1 MENFSTV
8 FIRLKKERGL
18 TNKQIASF
26 TGAPLKDIKK
36 WDSGVGIPN
45 DKRVIAALEGILG
58 NEISSSIGTIPD
70 KETFKKEIS
79 NTENSIFEINKR
91 KEPKISSGFFN
102 RFRSTVAK
110 KEKNPQTE
118 MFTYEDIL
126 EIEGQE
132 VSETEFPENIY
143 ESALDEGPYIND
155 PKQLTFYF
163 SRNAKTIIGVL
174 LFFYL
179 AFTAFQLF
187 WDSSKLLISNLFW

>member
-26 TGAPLKDIKK
+26 TGAPIKDIKK

-79 NTENSIFEINKR
+79 NTENSIFEVNKR
-91 KEPKISSGFFN
+91 KEREISSGFFN
-102 RFRSTVAK
+102 RFRSSVAK
-110 KEKNPQTE
+110 KERKTQTE
-118 MFTYEDIL
+118 MFTYEDIS
-126 EIEGQE
+126 EIEEKE
-132 VSETEFPENIY
+132 VSDLEFSENIY
-143 ESALDEGPYIND
+143 ESALEEGPYIND
-155 PKQLTFYF
+155 PNQLTFYF
-163 SRNAKTIIGVL
+163 SRNTKSTIGVL
-174 LFFYL
+174 LFFYF
-179 AFTAFQLF
+179 AFKALQLF
-187 WDSSKLLISNLFW
+187 WDSFRLLISNLL